1 MCAPPKAAV
10 MRNLASNP
18 KRRAGALCTH
28 GAMVGGLAC
37 LAFISSAMSAQAD
50 VMELGANGFVWV
62 AGAPKS
68 AQSDRVEV
76 GPRPEQGLTHV
87 SDTAG
92 PAAWRAQVA
101 MLARKYD
108 ISPMLLEAV
117 VWQESRWHSEAR
129 SSKGAHGLAQLM
141 PGTARE
147 MGVDIANPLSNLE
160 GGARYLKIQLDRFDG
175 DIERA
180 LAAYNAGPS
189 RVLRDG
195 GIPQIPETKAYVS
208 AIMSRLAESVQRSPK

>member
-1 MCAPPKAAV
+1 
-10 MRNLASNP
+10 MRNLESTP
-18 KRRAGALCTH
+18 KRRSRDFRTH
-28 GAMVGGLAC
+28 GAVVGALAGLA
-37 LAFISSAMSAQAD
+37 FMSSAVSAQAD
-50 VMELGANGFVWV
+50 VMELGVNGFVWV

-76 GPRPEQGLTHV
+76 GPRSEQGLTHV
-87 SDTAG
+87 SDSAG

-101 MLARKYD
+101 ILAQKYD
-108 ISPMLLEAV
+108 ISPALLEAV

-189 RVLRDG
+189 RVLSAG

-208 AIMSRLAESVQRSPK
+208 AIMSRLA

>member
-1 MCAPPKAAV
+1 
-10 MRNLASNP
+10 MRNLESTP
-18 KRRAGALCTH
+18 KRRSRDFRTH
-28 GAMVGGLAC
+28 GAVVGALAGLA
-37 LAFISSAMSAQAD
+37 FMSSAVSAQAD
-50 VMELGANGFVWV
+50 VMELGVNGFVWV

-76 GPRPEQGLTHV
+76 GPRSEQGLTHV
-87 SDTAG
+87 SDSAG

-101 MLARKYD
+101 MLAQKYD
-108 ISPMLLEAV
+108 ISPALLEAV

-189 RVLRDG
+189 RVLSAG

-208 AIMSRLAESVQRSPK
+208 AIMSRLAESVRRSPK

>member
-1 MCAPPKAAV
+1 
-10 MRNLASNP
+10 MRNLASTP
-18 KRRAGALCTH
+18 KRCSRILRTH
-28 GAMVGGLAC
+28 GAVVGALAA
-37 LAFISSAMSAQAD
+37 LAFMSSAVGAQAD
-50 VMELGANGFVWV
+50 VMELGTNGFVWV
-62 AGAPKS
+62 AGAPLS
-68 AQSDRVEV
+68 AQSDRAEV
-76 GPRPEQGLTHV
+76 GTRAERGFTHV

-92 PAAWRAQVA
+92 PAAWRGHVA

-108 ISPMLLEAV
+108 ISPALLEAV

-175 DIERA
+175 DIEKA

-189 RVLRDG
+189 RVLSAG

-208 AIMSRLAESVQRSPK
+208 AIMSRLAESVRRSPK

>member
-1 MCAPPKAAV
+1 
-10 MRNLASNP
+10 MRNLKPNP
-18 KRRAGALCTH
+18 KRRTRTLYAQRAV
-28 GAMVGGLAC
+28 VGGLTC
-37 LAFISSAMSAQAD
+37 LAFISSALSAHAD
-50 VMELGANGFVWV
+50 VMELGVNGFVWV

-68 AQSDRVEV
+68 AQSDQVEV
-76 GPRPEQGLTHV
+76 GPPAEHGFTPV

-92 PAAWRAQVA
+92 PAAWHAQVA
-101 MLARKYD
+101 MLSRKYD
-108 ISPMLLEAV
+108 ISPALLEAV

-129 SSKGAHGLAQLM
+129 SIKGAHGLAQLM

-189 RVLRDG
+189 RVLREG

-208 AIMSRLAESVQRSPK
+208 AIMSRLSESVRRSPK

>member
-1 MCAPPKAAV
+1 MC
-10 MRNLASNP
+10 NLASNP
-18 KRRAGALCTH
+18 KRP
-28 GAMVGGLAC
+28 VGSLP
-37 LAFISSAMSAQAD
+37 LKVSAFVASVCVVFLSSAVGAQAD
-50 VMELGANGFVWV
+50 VMELGTNGFVWV
-62 AGAPKS
+62 AGAPRS
-68 AQSDRVEV
+68 AQSETVEV
-76 GPRPEQGLTHV
+76 GTRAERGFTHV
-87 SDTAG
+87 SESAG
-92 PAAWRAQVA
+92 PEAWRAQVA

-108 ISPMLLEAV
+108 ISPALLEAV

-175 DIERA
+175 DIEKA

-189 RVLRDG
+189 RVLSAG
-195 GIPQIPETKAYVS
+195 GVPQIPETKAYVS
-208 AIMSRLAESVQRSPK
+208 AIMSRLAESVRRSPK

>member
-1 MCAPPKAAV
+1 
-10 MRNLASNP
+10 
-18 KRRAGALCTH
+18 
-28 GAMVGGLAC
+28 MVGGLAC

-180 LAAYNAGPS
+180 LAAYNVGPS

-195 GIPQIPETKAYVS
+195 GIPQIPETRAYVS

>member
-1 MCAPPKAAV
+1 
-10 MRNLASNP
+10 MRNLASTP
-18 KRRAGALCTH
+18 KRCSRILRTH
-28 GAMVGGLAC
+28 GAVVGALAA
-37 LAFISSAMSAQAD
+37 LAFMSSAVGAQAD
-50 VMELGANGFVWV
+50 VMELGTNGFVWV
-62 AGAPKS
+62 AGAPLS
-68 AQSDRVEV
+68 AQSDRAEV
-76 GPRPEQGLTHV
+76 GTRAERGFTHV

-92 PAAWRAQVA
+92 PAAWRGHVA

-108 ISPMLLEAV
+108 ISPALLEAV
-117 VWQESRWHSEAR
+117 VWQESRWRSEAR

-175 DIERA
+175 DIEKA

-189 RVLRDG
+189 RVLSAG

-208 AIMSRLAESVQRSPK
+208 AIMSRLAESVRRSPK

>member
-1 MCAPPKAAV
+1 
-10 MRNLASNP
+10 MRNLASTP
-18 KRRAGALCTH
+18 KRCSRNLRTH
-28 GAMVGGLAC
+28 GAVVGALAGLA
-37 LAFISSAMSAQAD
+37 FMSSAVSARAD
-50 VMELGANGFVWV
+50 VMELGTNGFVWV
-62 AGAPKS
+62 AGAPFS

-76 GPRPEQGLTHV
+76 GTRAERGFTHV
-87 SDTAG
+87 SDSAG
-92 PAAWRAQVA
+92 PAAWRGHVA

-108 ISPMLLEAV
+108 ISPALLEAV

-175 DIERA
+175 DIEKA

-189 RVLRDG
+189 RVLSAG
-195 GIPQIPETKAYVS
+195 GVPQIPETKAYVS
-208 AIMSRLAESVQRSPK
+208 AIMSRLAESVRRSPK

>member
-1 MCAPPKAAV
+1 
-10 MRNLASNP
+10 MRNLASTP
-18 KRRAGALCTH
+18 KRRSRDFRTHGAVAGAL
-28 GAMVGGLAC
+28 AGLA
-37 LAFISSAMSAQAD
+37 FMSSAVSAQAD

-62 AGAPKS
+62 AGAPRS
-68 AQSDRVEV
+68 AQSDRLDV
-76 GPRPEQGLTHV
+76 GPRSEQGLTHV

-101 MLARKYD
+101 MLAQKYD
-108 ISPMLLEAV
+108 ISPALLEAV

-189 RVLRDG
+189 RVLSAG
-195 GIPQIPETKAYVS
+195 GVPQIPETKAYVS
-208 AIMSRLAESVQRSPK
+208 AIMTRLAESVRRSPK

>member
-1 MCAPPKAAV
+1 
-10 MRNLASNP
+10 MRNLASTP
-18 KRRAGALCTH
+18 KRCSRILRTH
-28 GAMVGGLAC
+28 GAVVGALAA
-37 LAFISSAMSAQAD
+37 LAFMSSAVSAQAD
-50 VMELGANGFVWV
+50 VMELGTNGFVWV
-62 AGAPKS
+62 TGAPLS
-68 AQSDRVEV
+68 AQSDRAEV
-76 GPRPEQGLTHV
+76 GTRAERGFTHV

-92 PAAWRAQVA
+92 PAAWRGHVA

-108 ISPMLLEAV
+108 ISPALLEAV

-175 DIERA
+175 DIEKA

-189 RVLRDG
+189 RVLSAG
-195 GIPQIPETKAYVS
+195 GVPQIPETKAYVS
-208 AIMSRLAESVQRSPK
+208 AIMSRLAESVRRSPK

>member
-1 MCAPPKAAV
+1 
-10 MRNLASNP
+10 MRNLEPNP
-18 KRRAGALCTH
+18 KRCVRVLCTQGAVVGAL
-28 GAMVGGLAC
+28 AGLA
-37 LAFISSAMSAQAD
+37 LLSSAVSAQAD
-50 VMELGANGFVWV
+50 VMELGTNGFVWV

-68 AQSDRVEV
+68 AAPDLVEV
-76 GPRPEQGLTHV
+76 GPRAERSFTPV

-92 PAAWRAQVA
+92 PAAWRAHIA

-108 ISPMLLEAV
+108 ISPTLLEAV
-117 VWQESRWHSEAR
+117 VWQESRWQTNAR
-129 SSKGAHGLAQLM
+129 SSAGAHGLAQLM

-175 DIERA
+175 DIEKA

-189 RVLRDG
+189 RVLSAG
-195 GIPQIPETKAYVS
+195 GVPQIPETKAYVS
-208 AIMSRLAESVQRSPK
+208 AIMSRLAESVRRSPK

>member
-1 MCAPPKAAV
+1 
-10 MRNLASNP
+10 MRNLASTP
-18 KRRAGALCTH
+18 KRCSRTLRTH
-28 GAMVGGLAC
+28 GAVVGALAGLA
-37 LAFISSAMSAQAD
+37 FMSSAVSAQAD

-68 AQSDRVEV
+68 AQLDRVEV
-76 GPRPEQGLTHV
+76 GPRSEQGLTHV
-87 SDTAG
+87 SDSAG

-101 MLARKYD
+101 MLAQKYD
-108 ISPMLLEAV
+108 ISPALLEAV

-189 RVLRDG
+189 RVLSAG
-195 GIPQIPETKAYVS
+195 GVPQIPETKAYVS
-208 AIMSRLAESVQRSPK
+208 AIMTRLAESVRRSPK

>member
-1 MCAPPKAAV
+1 
-10 MRNLASNP
+10 MRNLAPTP
-18 KRRAGALCTH
+18 KRRSRDFRTHGAVAGAL
-28 GAMVGGLAC
+28 AGLA
-37 LAFISSAMSAQAD
+37 FMSSAVSAQAD

-68 AQSDRVEV
+68 AQSERVEV
-76 GPRPEQGLTHV
+76 GPRSEQGLTHV

-101 MLARKYD
+101 MLAQKYD
-108 ISPMLLEAV
+108 ISPALLEAV

-189 RVLRDG
+189 RVLSAG
-195 GIPQIPETKAYVS
+195 GVPQIPETKAYVS
-208 AIMSRLAESVQRSPK
+208 AIMTRLAESVRRSPK

>member
-1 MCAPPKAAV
+1 
-10 MRNLASNP
+10 LA
-18 KRRAGALCTH
+18 
-28 GAMVGGLAC
+28 GLA
-37 LAFISSAMSAQAD
+37 FMSSAVSAQAD
-50 VMELGANGFVWV
+50 VMELGVNGFVWV

-76 GPRPEQGLTHV
+76 GPRSEQGLTHV
-87 SDTAG
+87 SDSAG

-101 MLARKYD
+101 ILAQKYD
-108 ISPMLLEAV
+108 ISPALLEAV

-189 RVLRDG
+189 RVLSAG

-208 AIMSRLAESVQRSPK
+208 AIMSRLAESVRRSPK

>member
-1 MCAPPKAAV
+1 
-10 MRNLASNP
+10 MRNLASTP
-18 KRRAGALCTH
+18 KRRSRDFRTHGAVAGAL
-28 GAMVGGLAC
+28 AGLA
-37 LAFISSAMSAQAD
+37 LMSSAVSAQAD

-76 GPRPEQGLTHV
+76 GPRSEQGLTHV

-101 MLARKYD
+101 MLAQKYD
-108 ISPMLLEAV
+108 ISPALLEAV

-175 DIERA
+175 DIEKA

-189 RVLRDG
+189 RVLSAG
-195 GIPQIPETKAYVS
+195 GVPQIPETKAYVS
-208 AIMSRLAESVQRSPK
+208 AIMSRLAESVRRSPK

>member
-1 MCAPPKAAV
+1 
-10 MRNLASNP
+10 MRNLASTP
-18 KRRAGALCTH
+18 KRRSRDFRTHGAVAGAL
-28 GAMVGGLAC
+28 AGLA
-37 LAFISSAMSAQAD
+37 FMSSAVSAQAD

-68 AQSDRVEV
+68 AQSERVEV
-76 GPRPEQGLTHV
+76 GPRSEQGLTHV

-101 MLARKYD
+101 MLAQKYD
-108 ISPMLLEAV
+108 ISPALLEAV

-189 RVLRDG
+189 RVLSAG
-195 GIPQIPETKAYVS
+195 GVPQIPETKAYVS
-208 AIMSRLAESVQRSPK
+208 AIMTRLAESVRRSPK